1 MNPSESILVIFNPS
15 SGVINKDT
23 ALATI
28 FKLLREHFHTVA
40 VINSKSPEH
49 THDIIAKSKEEYSII
64 TAFGGD
70 GTINSVARQ
79 LIGTPLILGI
89 LPGGSGNG
97 LVRNLGIPLSW
108 RKALDVLINGRDV
121 LLDCGS
127 INDIPFFNVAGFGLD
142 GLISKR
148 FNLETKSRGIAPY
161 IYYAFKGYFEM
172 PTYRV
177 EFKNGEETFF
187 DDVVLSAF
195 ANFRQYGGKA
205 IIAPFA
211 QPDDGLLDLCILN
224 HFRLIKETLNIQR
237 LFTGNIHKLPFYKS
251 RTIREIS
258 VRSLNGPI
266 PFHFDGE
273 YGGYD
278 SETFHV
284 SVMPKSIRIRVPRLD
299 IGLQN
304 IAPDQI

>member
-1 MNPSESILVIFNPS
+1 MNRNERILVIFNPS
-15 SGVINKDT
+15 SGAINKDT
-23 ALATI
+23 AVATV
-28 FKLLREHFHTVA
+28 FKFLRQHFHTVS
-40 VINSKSPEH
+40 ITNSKSPEH
-49 THDIIAKSKEEYSII
+49 TSDIISKTKDDYSII

-79 LIGTPLILGI
+79 LIGSQLTLGI

-108 RKALDVLINGRDV
+108 RKALEVLVYGRDV
-121 LLDCGS
+121 LLDCGK
-127 INDIPFFNVAGFGLD
+127 INDILFFNVAGIGLD
-142 GLISKR
+142 GLISKK

-172 PTYRV
+172 PTYKV
-177 EFKNGEETFF
+177 EFSGVDLSFN
-187 DDVVLSAF
+187 DDIVLSAF

-211 QPDDGLLDLCILN
+211 KPDDGFLDLCILN
-224 HFRLIKETLNIQR
+224 QFKLIKQSLSIQR
-237 LFTGNIHKLPFYKS
+237 LFTGNIHKFPFYRSHKIKEV
-251 RTIREIS
+251 T

-273 YGGYD
+273 YSGYD
-278 SETFHV
+278 SELFNV
-284 SVMPKSIRIRVPRLD
+284 SVIPQAIRIRVPAQD
-299 IGLQN
+299 AE
-304 IAPDQI
+304 APAPETAEV